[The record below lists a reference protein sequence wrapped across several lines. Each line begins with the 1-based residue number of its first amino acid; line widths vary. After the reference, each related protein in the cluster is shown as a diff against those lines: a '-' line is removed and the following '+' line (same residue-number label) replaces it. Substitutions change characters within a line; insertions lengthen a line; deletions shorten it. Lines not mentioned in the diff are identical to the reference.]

1 MRLNVFVSGRRVA
14 TLESGEGFEHQLTY
28 LPDVIPLDFVS
39 LTMPVQTASWIWPT
53 LHPFFQVGLPEGMAP
68 PLTPLTRRTEPSDPG
83 RLAGNRAREAEV
95 SSRLARPLDSA
106 MRRH

>member
-53 LHPFFQVGLPEGMAP
+53 LHPFFQASLPEGMAP
-68 PLTPLTRRTEPSDPG
+68 RWGPICSLRIDRRKGHHP
-83 RLAGNRAREAEV
+83 
-95 SSRLARPLDSA
+95 
-106 MRRH
+106 